1 MTSTA
6 RDAAASGRD
15 PALGG
20 EQDEL
25 ISCLE
30 RVQDSFE
37 RRALSSMAEP
47 LISTPLTM
55 QQLKVLTM
63 IAIDPEKATGHELAA
78 LLKVSVATMSGLVD
92 RLVEHGMV
100 ARGEDPSDRRVR
112 RLTVTPEGSATIR
125 SLLSSAGTMP
135 TPVLRRLAIE
145 DLRALVQGI
154 LAFERAVGELADGE
168 AADGKALRRSLTRR
182 CRRSQLSGACFSG
195 AASPGWSMFS
205 PYAAASSSTLSL
217 SAVSA

>member
-1 MTSTA
+1 MTGTTRDDATA
-6 RDAAASGRD
+6 SN
-15 PALGG
+15 
-20 EQDEL
+20 EQEEL

-30 RVQDSFE
+30 RVQESFE

-55 QQLKVLTM
+55 QQLKVLTL
-63 IAIDPEKATGHELAA
+63 IAIDPERATGHELAA
-78 LLKVSVATMSGLVD
+78 QLNVSVASMSGLVD

-100 ARGEDPSDRRVR
+100 SRGEDPSDRRVR
-112 RLTVTPEGSATIR
+112 RLTATPEGSTTIR

-154 LAFERAVGELADGE
+154 LAFDRAVQDLAGDNSV
-168 AADGKALRRSLTRR
+168 AT
-182 CRRSQLSGACFSG
+182 
-195 AASPGWSMFS
+195 
-205 PYAAASSSTLSL
+205 
-217 SAVSA
+217 